1 MNMGISA
8 LVLEWSIAL
17 TGLLALLLSSWA
29 FYDALTK
36 RRAIIVAHLNG
47 GLAALVFQHVILSS
61 TSALAS
67 LMSALGGLWLVTLP
81 NSHTASEILAEHE
94 WLFFNTLLVVHLSVE
109 HWAKSQVD
117 TKIKVVKQIV
127 VQVGDPHD
135 D

>member
-17 TGLLALLLSSWA
+17 TGLLALLLSSWS
-29 FYDALTK
+29 FYDALVK
-36 RRAIIVAHLNG
+36 RRAIISAKLNG
-47 GLAALVFQHVILSS
+47 GLSALVLQHVILSG
-61 TSALAS
+61 TSALAG

-81 NSHTASEILAEHE
+81 NSHMPAEILAEHE
-94 WLFFNTLLVVHLSVE
+94 WLFFNILLIVHLSIE
-109 HWAKSQVD
+109 HWAKNQAD

-127 VQVGDPHD
+127 VQVGDSHD